1 MRQCGGNVTSAVEM
15 LEREETAMLDQ
26 FETAVKDMV
35 SALHHITGHIDTG
48 YSSRMDFI

>member
-1 MRQCGGNVTSAVEM
+1 VTSAVEM

-35 SALHHITGHIDTG
+35 GTSQHNWE
-48 YSSRMDFI
+48 

>member
-1 MRQCGGNVTSAVEM
+1 VTSAVEM

-35 SALHHITGHIDTG
+35 GASQHNWEWRCNN
-48 YSSRMDFI
+48 Y

>member
-1 MRQCGGNVTSAVEM
+1 MTSAVEM

-35 SALHHITGHIDTG
+35 HKLQLKWK
-48 YSSRMDFI
+48 